1 MGAQTV
7 SAVKGPATATREAVK
22 PAHAKAPANRPSQQE
37 IDANQ
42 TLALPA
48 VFGSIPAQASD
59 EGTKPHLLL
68 QRKCAKCTAEDDDEL
83 SIHRKPLLS
92 AFSIP
97 DVFLQR
103 KCDACENEDESERP
117 SVQRKPAAPE
127 DLSSIN
133 VLLRRKCSACST
145 EEHDELSHLRRKP
158 SRLGTDA
165 HERQATL
172 SRPEHLVRE
181 AMHRSVGQ
189 SLALSVRQHMEH
201 AYGVDLG
208 HVRIHTDALANEAA
222 QAVAAQAYTLGQSI
236 YFGPGRYQP
245 HTTVGRELLA
255 HELAHVIQNRRGD
268 ASTPSRKRSMQVSM
282 PHDAC
287 ELEADAAARAVL
299 AGRSFKVRGSGS
311 GTLHRKDLLGTAI
324 EWGKTKVD
332 QAESAVGSGV
342 KEVAEF
348 TGEQLMA
355 LVRSVA
361 PGLADI
367 ISEGP
372 VNYAKRKVS
381 EALDAHMPDA
391 LGGFSLSE
399 LGQNIGSWLG
409 EAKDF
414 VKGLAQGE
422 EEACQKFA
430 GFMKKLSD
438 FVGKLIDNP
447 VVNAVTSVFDKATE
461 FVTKALKVV
470 GEPLFDGLKEYV
482 SGAWSALKKVASTV
496 SGWFTT
502 AKNALGDLWTRLMS
516 LLGFDGSSE
525 DGVWSWIKGEAA
537 KVWDGIKAA
546 VQPVIEPLKK
556 VASVIALLT
565 PMGQIHAIIKYGPKV
580 VEVVK
585 WIWQNGLDPEKIRNA
600 PAEIRGMLET
610 VGGDVDGFKGKLQEG
625 TDWLSDK
632 MSSLADAVLDVA
644 SKVSGLP
651 LVSFAHQM
659 FDDAREALKT
669 LVKDIKDGAEKAVAA
684 IEDVGKKI
692 ADFVAPYKEVIS
704 SVILAIASPPMI
716 PVILAGWAW
725 RKLPDCIK
733 SPILDFVL
741 DIAIKAISKIP
752 DVSTF
757 GVLWPLLKPGVLA
770 FLETLRAADK
780 KVKEDVSNKIA
791 KIISGASPEFLI
803 AFVKGFLQ
811 GVWEG
816 ISDPI
821 SAIWTVMEGLDKATQ
836 YLLSLAGLDDKAG
849 EGAENANAQPA
860 ASTVAAPPS
869 NRQAATATPAPGK
882 TLTAGPATA
891 SPAPATASPA
901 PTGTTAAPS
910 PNHHTVTATPS
921 SAHTVTA
928 TAAPAAAKST
938 AAASP
943 ATAVA
948 ATAPMGGA
956 EHETATPALEPGD
969 MAALKAAAG
978 DAAKAIG
985 PDVDTVKGN
994 FWDAVQEYFNGSSIT
1009 FDEMV
1014 QRLSE
1019 TWEAAKAKIS
1029 EGGAWLANQLMT
1041 FFKGDGAEAEI
1052 GDKVG
1057 WLSGTLV
1064 FQVVLDA
1071 ITAGTW
1077 TEADSILVGIA
1088 KFINWPMEAL
1098 GEAFKLLKSLGKYLL
1113 DGLKSLGSAIKET
1126 AAGAFKTVSKA
1137 IGSIGEKLLAF
1148 GEQMFGKFGSKAA
1161 KAETKAAGLL
1171 GKEGLGLGER
1181 EATKL
1186 AEKDTAKALEEK
1198 AVAGETKVTGEAS
1211 AAEAK
1216 TPSETGHIESDKLS
1230 PSQLHNETQM
1240 LSEHPEM
1247 MEGTPPHRRA
1257 QVGEHEW
1264 TENTLPNGE
1273 CEFCRHSAARVCIQT
1288 PELRAQELGKAD
1300 KRLEDAQKLAQ
1311 EQTEKA
1317 KALRA
1322 EAEAHPN
1329 LSDAEKKNLEDQAS
1343 AARQRAAAA
1352 QDDARKASEDLKKA
1366 SKKGRTDQIE
1376 DAQRRLDKANS
1387 ELKAAQNEEGKA
1399 ADALSAKEKKIQEA
1413 TSAESRVTTTQ
1424 ERVKTLEKNAER
1436 QRELNQTIADM
1447 EKKKADILAKNK
1459 QMRPPSASKEGKEFA
1474 EAEAKLA
1481 KAKEDLQAVAEA
1493 GTGLTAERR
1502 ELLRSKTPFNGEG
1515 GAERKREWLQKL
1527 QQEGHAKGNLY
1538 KDYATGEYKSL
1549 NKLSPDHL
1557 NPVEEIFNYEGFGEL
1572 GIQDQ
1577 IEILDLPQ
1585 NLKPLDRSLNM
1596 SKGDEVLE
1604 NWVGSK
1610 KPKAPKMGQTD
1621 FDELKTQRDNARQ
1634 AIQDEIQKRLQRMR
1648 GQ

>member
-1 MGAQTV
+1 
-7 SAVKGPATATREAVK
+7 
-22 PAHAKAPANRPSQQE
+22 
-37 IDANQ
+37 
-42 TLALPA
+42 
-48 VFGSIPAQASD
+48 
-59 EGTKPHLLL
+59 
-68 QRKCAKCTAEDDDEL
+68 
-83 SIHRKPLLS
+83 
-92 AFSIP
+92 
-97 DVFLQR
+97 
-103 KCDACENEDESERP
+103 
-117 SVQRKPAAPE
+117 
-127 DLSSIN
+127 
-133 VLLRRKCSACST
+133 
-145 EEHDELSHLRRKP
+145 
-158 SRLGTDA
+158 
-165 HERQATL
+165 
-172 SRPEHLVRE
+172 
-181 AMHRSVGQ
+181 
-189 SLALSVRQHMEH
+189 
-201 AYGVDLG
+201 
-208 HVRIHTDALANEAA
+208 
-222 QAVAAQAYTLGQSI
+222 
-236 YFGPGRYQP
+236 
-245 HTTVGRELLA
+245 
-255 HELAHVIQNRRGD
+255 
-268 ASTPSRKRSMQVSM
+268 MQVSA
-282 PHDAC
+282 PNDAC
-287 ELEADAAARAVL
+287 ELEADAAARAVI
-299 AGRSFKVRGSGS
+299 AGGIFNVRGSG
-311 GTLHRKDLLGTAI
+311 GDALHRKDLLGTAI

-332 QAESAVGSGV
+332 QAESAVGTGV

-348 TGEQLMA
+348 TGEQLIA
-355 LVRSVA
+355 LVRRVA

-372 VNYAKRKVS
+372 VDYAKRKVS

-422 EEACQKFA
+422 EEACQKFT

-447 VVNAVTSVFDKATE
+447 VVNAVTSVFDKVTD

-496 SGWFTT
+496 SGWFTA
-502 AKNALGDLWTRLMS
+502 AKNALGDLWTKLMS

-525 DGVWSWIKGEAA
+525 DGVWSWMKGEAA

-546 VQPVIEPLKK
+546 VQPIIEPLKK

-600 PAEIRGMLET
+600 PADIRGMLET

-659 FDDAREALKT
+659 FDDARDALNT
-669 LVKDIKDGAEKAVAA
+669 LVKDIKDGADKAVAA

-741 DIAIKAISKIP
+741 DIAIKAIGKIP
-752 DVSTF
+752 AVPTF
-757 GVLWPLLKPGVLA
+757 GLLWPLLKPGVLT

-780 KVKEDVSNKIA
+780 TVKEDVSNKIA

-821 SAIWTVMEGLDKATQ
+821 SAIWTVMDGLDKATQ
-836 YLLSLAGLDDKAG
+836 YLLSLAGLDDKTG
-849 EGAENANAQPA
+849 EGAADASAQPT
-860 ASTVAAPPS
+860 ASSAGAPPAEHH
-869 NRQAATATPAPGK
+869 AATS
-882 TLTAGPATA
+882 
-891 SPAPATASPA
+891 SPAPAKASTAGSAVGPA
-901 PTGTTAAPS
+901 APATAPAAATAAPS
-910 PNHHTVTATPS
+910 PNHHTVTATPAT
-921 SAHTVTA
+921 AHTVTA
-928 TAAPAAAKST
+928 SAAPTAATS
-938 AAASP
+938 
-943 ATAVA
+943 TAVA
-948 ATAPMGGA
+948 ATSSGSDA
-956 EHETATPALEPGD
+956 ERDAATQSLEPGD
-969 MAALKAAAG
+969 MTALKSAAG

-985 PDVDTVKGN
+985 PDVDTVKAN

-1019 TWEAAKAKIS
+1019 TWEAAKSKIS

-1041 FFKGDGAEAEI
+1041 FFKDGGAEAEV

-1064 FQVVLDA
+1064 FQIVLDA

-1198 AVAGETKVTGEAS
+1198 AVAGESKVTGEAS
-1211 AAEAK
+1211 AVEAK

-1247 MEGTPPHRRA
+1247 MEGAPPHRRA

-1329 LSDAEKKNLEDQAS
+1329 LSDAEKKSLEDQAS

-1352 QDDARKASEDLKKA
+1352 QDDASKASSDLKKA
-1366 SKKGRTDQIE
+1366 SKKGRADQID

-1399 ADALSAKEKKIQEA
+1399 ADALSARERKVQEA
-1413 TSAESRVTTTQ
+1413 AGAESRVTGTQ

-1447 EKKKADILAKNK
+1447 EKKRADILAKNK
-1459 QMRPPSASKEGKEFA
+1459 HMPPPTGTKEGREFA
-1474 EAEAKLA
+1474 EAESKLA
-1481 KAKEDLQAVAEA
+1481 KAKQDLQAVAEA

-1502 ELLRSKTPFNGEG
+1502 ELLRAKTPFKGEG
-1515 GAERKREWLQKL
+1515 SAERKREWLKKL
-1527 QQEGHAKGNLY
+1527 QDEGHAKGNLY

-1549 NKLSPDHL
+1549 DKLSPDHL

-1577 IEILDLPQ
+1577 LEILDLPQ

-1596 SKGDEVLE
+1596 SKQDEVLE
-1604 NWVGSK
+1604 NWIGSK
-1610 KPKAPKMGQTD
+1610 KPKAPKMGQTE
-1621 FDELKTQRDNARQ
+1621 FDKLKAERDNARQ